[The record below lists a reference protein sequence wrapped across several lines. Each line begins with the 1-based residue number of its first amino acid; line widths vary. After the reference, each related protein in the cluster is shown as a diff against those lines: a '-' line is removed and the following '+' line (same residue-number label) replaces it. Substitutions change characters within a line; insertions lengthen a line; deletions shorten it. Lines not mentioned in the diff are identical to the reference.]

1 MMEQL
6 HKDTEALTLLK
17 YFGIFRH
24 PLKFGE
30 ILKFSGGNESAVSL
44 GQYLDEMIALG
55 TISKIGDFYL
65 YDGTEKD
72 IEKRLTGEARAAQVM
87 PKARKMGRMIA
98 AFPFVRFV
106 GISGSLSKGYAG
118 DKTDFDF
125 FIITKHNTLWICRSL
140 LHLVKKMS
148 FLIGK
153 QHWMCMNY
161 FIDEHALELEE
172 RNLFTQ
178 IELST
183 LIPVYNE
190 AMYRLLLIK
199 NKSNLPNFDHLPVIS
214 LGDEENDKL
223 DYYTEQYGKETNRWW
238 RPLNL
243 LLMSWTNNKWRRKW
257 KKKGYPMEDYA
268 LAFKTTPYISKNH
281 PKNYQKTVLKQ
292 LQQDQL

>member
-1 MMEQL
+1 MEQL
-6 HKDTEALTLLK
+6 QKDTEALTILK
-17 YFGIFRH
+17 YFSIFRH

-30 ILKFSGGNESAVSL
+30 ILKLSGNQESAASL
-44 GQYLDEMIALG
+44 ALYLNELVTIG
-55 TISKIGDFYL
+55 TVQKIGDFYL
-65 YDGTEKD
+65 HGGSEKD
-72 IEKRLTGEARAAQVM
+72 IEKRLAGEARAAQVL
-87 PKARKMGRMIA
+87 PQAKKMGRIIA

-125 FIITKHNTLWICRSL
+125 FIITAHNALWICRSL

-148 FLIGK
+148 FLVGK

-178 IELST
+178 VELST

-190 AMYRLLLIK
+190 PMYRLLLLK
-199 NKSNLPNFDHLPVIS
+199 NKANLPNFDHLQLIS
-214 LGDEENDKL
+214 QEPRQQEQLEYYEERYK
-223 DYYTEQYGKETNRWW
+223 KETNKWW

-243 LLMSWTNNKWRRKW
+243 LLMSWTNSKWRRKW
-257 KKKGYPMEDYA
+257 KKKGYPMEDYP

-281 PKNYQKTVLKQ
+281 PKNYQKTI
-292 LQQDQL
+292 LQQLRKHQP